1 MDEPTTK
8 DLKISVPPGGRKGTR
23 PDMFANLQAA
33 YAELTETQ
41 VELERRAAEINE
53 MRDLFERVIESMSE
67 ALFLLDSSGR
77 IVRVNRAAGR
87 LLGMDPEELTG
98 KPFADVCGTTDVPTT
113 PKELLDRAPGGTLTH
128 YETTIRSLTG
138 QAIPVNLSCVLSRDR
153 RGKITGVLINARD
166 ISEIYQAQ
174 QAEREL
180 MRLKEEFV
188 ASISHELRTP
198 LASIKGFAELL
209 RKGKAD
215 DPALQQEFLTRMI
228 HEVDRLMALVNDLLD
243 MSRMESGR
251 LELTLVEV
259 DLADVITETFKTL
272 GTLAEQKGITLRST
286 LPDQPLVVRADRLR
300 LEQVLINLV
309 GNAIK
314 FTDGPKPVLVTAES
328 ETDRV
333 VVKVID
339 QGPGIPEEEIPR
351 LFDKFYQV
359 TSSAKRAAKGTGLG
373 LYISRLIVEAH
384 GGHIG
389 VITELGKGSTF
400 YFTLPRR

>member
-1 MDEPTTK
+1 MDEPK
-8 DLKISVPPGGRKGTR
+8 PRDVKIPPSVARKGTR

-77 IVRVNRAAGR
+77 IARVNRAAAR
-87 LLGMDPEELTG
+87 LIGVDREELIG
-98 KPFADVCGTTDVPTT
+98 KPFADACGTTDVPTT
-113 PKELLDRAPGGTLTH
+113 PKDLLERASSGTLTH
-128 YETTIRSLTG
+128 YETTLRSATG
-138 QAIPVNLSCVLSRDR
+138 QAVPVSLSCVLARDR

-166 ISEIYQAQ
+166 ITEIFQAQ

-209 RKGKAD
+209 RKGKAVD
-215 DPALQQEFLTRMI
+215 QAVQQEFLTRMI

-251 LELTLVEV
+251 LELTLGDV
-259 DLADVITETFKTL
+259 DLAEVIGETFTTL
-272 GTLAEQKGITLRST
+272 GTLADQKGISLESA
-286 LPDQPLVVRADRLR
+286 LSEKPLIVRADRLR

-314 FTDGPKPVLVTAES
+314 FTDGPKPVRVTAEAGDD
-328 ETDRV
+328 TV
-333 VVKVID
+333 TVKVID

-373 LYISRLIVEAH
+373 LYICRLIVEAH

-389 VITELGKGSTF
+389 VTTELGKGSTF
-400 YFTLPRR
+400 YFTVPRR

>member
-8 DLKISVPPGGRKGTR
+8 DLKIPSSPGGRKGTR

-87 LLGMDPEELTG
+87 LLGMDQEELIG
-98 KPFADVCGTTDVPTT
+98 KPFSDVCGTTDVPTT
-113 PKELLDRAPGGTLTH
+113 PKELLERAPSGTLTH
-128 YETTIRSLTG
+128 HETTIRTLTG
-138 QAIPVNLSCVLSRDR
+138 QQIPVNLSCALSRDR

-166 ISEIYQAQ
+166 ITEIFQAQ

-209 RKGKAD
+209 RKGKAV
-215 DPALQQEFLTRMI
+215 DPAVQREFLTRMI

-251 LELTLVEV
+251 LELTLVDV
-259 DLADVITETFKTL
+259 DLAEVISETFKTL
-272 GTLAEQKGITLRST
+272 GTLADQKGIPLRSS
-286 LPDQPLVVRADRLR
+286 LPDEPIIVRADRLR

-314 FTDGPKPVLVTAES
+314 FTDGPKPVLVASES
-328 ETDRV
+328 AADHV
-333 VVKVID
+333 LVKVID

-359 TSSAKRAAKGTGLG
+359 TRSAKRAAKGTGLG

-400 YFTLPRR
+400 YFTLPRS